1 MMNNRLIFPYLI
13 VTTIAALLVSI
24 VWLAYR
30 ILPESAPV
38 ARGAA
43 YAQTRGC
50 IDCHGLPDNPVVDS
64 NNNGCSDINKMFGHP
79 EYKMRC
85 SDLLAYFET
94 VRLRRNSKMSGQKN
108 DDKMLNP
115 GEVLARKYH
124 CFNCHGPLGQGGFKN
139 AKSFKGYVPGYF
151 GRDFNILTKN
161 GDPESVRQWIKY
173 GIDPDVLKN
182 PITRP
187 VAQYYFDRQA
197 IRMPSFKSLDA
208 NEIDILVDYV
218 IALNQYGAMAANTVR
233 IYAKTKE
240 Q

>member
-1 MMNNRLIFPYLI
+1 MHNRLTFPYLI
-13 VTTIAALLVSI
+13 VVAVAALLVLI

-43 YAQTRGC
+43 YAQIRSC
-50 IDCHGLPDNPVVDS
+50 IDCHGQPDNPATDS
-64 NNNGCSDINKMFGHP
+64 NNTDCSDINQMTWHP
-79 EYKMRC
+79 EYEVSC
-85 SDLLAYFET
+85 SDVLTYFET
-94 VRLRRNSKMSGQKN
+94 VRLRRNSKMPVQKN
-108 DDKMLNP
+108 GDKTINA
-115 GEVLARKYH
+115 GELLARKYH

-151 GRDFNILTKN
+151 GRDFNILTRN

-173 GIDPDVLKN
+173 GMDPEILKN
-182 PITRP
+182 PITGP
-187 VAQYYFDRQA
+187 IAQYFFDRQA

-218 IALNQYGAMAANTVR
+218 IALNQYGAMSANAVR
-233 IYAKTKE
+233 VYAKTVK